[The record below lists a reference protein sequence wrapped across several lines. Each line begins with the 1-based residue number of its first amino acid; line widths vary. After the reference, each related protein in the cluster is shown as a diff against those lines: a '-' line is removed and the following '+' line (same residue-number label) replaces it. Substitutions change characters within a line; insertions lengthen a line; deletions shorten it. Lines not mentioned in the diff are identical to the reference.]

1 MAHISIARRTDG
13 CLYLLR
19 HGGDTDA
26 TIQYILR
33 EMADEPAIQQAKN
46 KEKLAR
52 NIISMGGSGLNQDAN
67 ITAMRRAMDIYADEK
82 HRAEVAKLEQ
92 RVASLESDLERERSA
107 KYDVELDYRKVSE
120 QLNKAQVDYRSV
132 SEELNRMLMEGRPA
146 DAAGVGVFA

>member
-1 MAHISIARRTDG
+1 MAHISIARRTDA

-19 HGGDTDA
+19 HNGDTDA
-26 TIQYILR
+26 TIEYILK

-82 HRAEVAKLEQ
+82 HQAEVTKLNQ
-92 RVASLESDLERERSA
+92 RVANLETELERERNA
-107 KYDVELDYRKVSE
+107 KQDVELDYRKVSE
-120 QLNKAQVDYRSV
+120 QLNK
-132 SEELNRMLMEGRPA
+132 MLMDGRDA
-146 DAAGVGVFA
+146 DGMVGDRVAA

>member
-1 MAHISIARRTDG
+1 MAHISIARRTDA

-19 HGGDTDA
+19 HNGDIDA
-26 TIQYILR
+26 TVRYVLK

-82 HRAEVAKLEQ
+82 HQAEVAKLNQELT
-92 RVASLESDLERERSA
+92 ALKAELERERNA
-107 KYDVELDYRKVSE
+107 KQDVELDYRKVSE
-120 QLNKAQVDYRSV
+120 QLN
-132 SEELNRMLMEGRPA
+132 RMLMEGNIRA
-146 DAAGVGVFA
+146 NEDLDLAEDLLAHAKAQA